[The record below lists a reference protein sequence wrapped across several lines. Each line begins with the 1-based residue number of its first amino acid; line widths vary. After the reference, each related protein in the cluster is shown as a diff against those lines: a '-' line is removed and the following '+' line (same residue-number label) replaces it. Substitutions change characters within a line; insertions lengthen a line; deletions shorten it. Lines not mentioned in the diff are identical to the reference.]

1 MSAMERRRSS
11 AYTDPAQFEPLLP
24 QKDLEGFRS
33 RAAAITERSL
43 RLPSKAHPSTR
54 ARLRELLRAMNSYYS
69 NRIEG
74 QSTHPLNIERALKRD
89 FSDKPE
95 TAKLQRIA
103 LAHIDAERELE
114 ERVAEGANALTAA
127 FALEAHRAMYGRLS
141 AADRTSPDGVVVRPG
156 EIRTQT
162 VRVGEHVPPEPRS
175 IGRFLGRYEEVYA
188 AKCSHDERLIRIA
201 CAHQRLAWVHPFV
214 DGNGRAARLATH
226 AALYPITG
234 GVWSVS
240 RGLARRRD
248 EYYARLADADE
259 PRRGDLDGRGNL
271 SEEGLRRWSSFFLD
285 VCEDQGTFM
294 GRLLDLDGVKAR
306 ITALIAFRSTAD
318 KRIRAEAVLPLY
330 HLFTAGPATRAEFR
344 QMTGLGERTAQAL
357 LSRLLATGLVESDTP
372 LGPVRFGMPLDAL
385 QFLFPDLYPEAATRP
400 DA

>member
-1 MSAMERRRSS
+1 MSAETVGRTARF
-11 AYTDPAQFEPLLP
+11 TEEFEPLLP
-24 QKDLEGFRS
+24 QKDLDGFRS
-33 RAAAITERSL
+33 RAAAIGDASL
-43 RLPSKAHPSTR
+43 RLASKAHPSTL
-54 ARLRELLRAMNSYYS
+54 ARLRALLRAMNSYYS

-89 FSDKPE
+89 ISDQPE
-95 TAKLQRIA
+95 TARLQRIA
-103 LAHIDAERELE
+103 LAHIAAERELE
-114 ERVAEGANALTAA
+114 ERVEKGANARTAE
-127 FALEAHRAMYGRLS
+127 FALDAHRAMYGRLS

-156 EIRTQT
+156 EVRTDT
-162 VRVGEHVPPEPRS
+162 VRVGQHVPPEPRS

-188 AKCSHDERLIRIA
+188 AKRSHGERLIAIA

-214 DGNGRAARLATH
+214 DGNGRAARLVTH

-234 GVWSVS
+234 GTWSVA

-248 EYYARLADADE
+248 EYCARLADADA

-271 SEEGLRRWSSFFLD
+271 SEEGLRRWTGFFLD
-285 VCEDQGTFM
+285 VCADQSDFM
-294 GRLLDLDGVKAR
+294 GRLLDRDGMKAR

-318 KRIRAEAVLPLY
+318 RRIRTEAVLALH
-330 HLFTAGPATRAEFR
+330 HLFTAGPASRAEFR
-344 QMTGLGERTAQAL
+344 QLTGLGQRTAQGL
-357 LSRLLATGLVESDTP
+357 LSRLLATGLVESETP

-400 DA
+400 EA

>member
-1 MSAMERRRSS
+1 MGRL
-11 AYTDPAQFEPLLP
+11 YTDPAQFEPLLP
-24 QKDLEGFRS
+24 QQGLDVFRS
-33 RAAAITERSL
+33 RAAAITETSS
-43 RLPSKAHPSTR
+43 RLSSKAHPATL
-54 ARLRELLRAMNSYYS
+54 ARLRELLRAMDSYYS

-89 FSDKPE
+89 FSDRPE
-95 TAKLQRIA
+95 TARLQRIA

-114 ERVAEGANALTAA
+114 ERVEQGANPLTGT
-127 FALEAHRAMYGRLS
+127 FALDAHRAMYGRLS
-141 AADRTSPDGVVVRPG
+141 PADRTSADGVVVQPG
-156 EIRTQT
+156 EIRTTQT

-188 AKCSHDERLIRIA
+188 PKRSHDERLIRIA
-201 CAHQRLAWVHPFV
+201 CAHQRLAWVHPFI
-214 DGNGRAARLATH
+214 DGNGRAARLVTH

-234 GVWSVS
+234 GVWSVA

-271 SEEGLRRWSSFFLD
+271 SEEGLRRWSGFFLD
-285 VCEDQGTFM
+285 VCEDQSAFM
-294 GRLLDLDGVKAR
+294 ERLLDLDGMKAR
-306 ITALIAFRSTAD
+306 ITALIAFRSTMD
-318 KRIRAEAVLPLY
+318 RKIRAAAVLPLY

-357 LSRLLATGLVESDTP
+357 LSRLLATGLVESETP

-400 DA
+400 EA

>member
-1 MSAMERRRSS
+1 MSGRHSGV
-11 AYTDPAQFEPLLP
+11 YTDPAQFEPLLP

-33 RAAAITERSL
+33 RAVAITERSL

-127 FALEAHRAMYGRLS
+127 FALDAHRAMYGRLS
-141 AADRTSPDGVVVRPG
+141 VADRTSAAGVVVQPG
-156 EIRTQT
+156 EIRTQA
-162 VRVGEHVPPEPRS
+162 VRVGEHVPPEPGS
-175 IGRFLGRYEEVYA
+175 IIRFLGRYEEVYA
-188 AKCSHDERLIRIA
+188 AKRSHDERLIRIA
-201 CAHQRLAWVHPFV
+201 CAHQRLVWVHPFV

-234 GVWSVS
+234 GIWSVS

-271 SEEGLRRWSSFFLD
+271 TEEGLRRWSSFFLD

-344 QMTGLGERTAQAL
+344 QLTGLGERTAQAL